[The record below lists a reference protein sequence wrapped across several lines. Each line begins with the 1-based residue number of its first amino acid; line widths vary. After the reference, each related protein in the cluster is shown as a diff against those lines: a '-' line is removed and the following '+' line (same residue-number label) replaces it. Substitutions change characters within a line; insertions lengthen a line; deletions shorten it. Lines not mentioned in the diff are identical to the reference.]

1 MLYCTCYCVLMS
13 VLCRHVCRHG
23 AQPQLPARYPPPR
36 VLPSRR
42 QGPQPH
48 SFQPLPLAPGSTRRP
63 PLCLEGRH
71 FHRRSSA
78 ASLRYRPLPPAWP
91 RGRGPRHLAPP
102 ASRPAHRHQIGRGPV
117 GRRAPPIGA
126 PLPQAFDIVRSR
138 PHGHVAAVLGTLRR
152 LHLDRLIDTQ
162 ASRELDLV
170 VALIVA
176 RVLEPASKLA
186 TSRALHPDTL
196 SSTLGELLHL
206 DSPSEDELYQAMDW
220 LLPQQARIEQALAK
234 RHLAEGALV
243 LYDLTSTYFEGR
255 HCPLAKLGHP
265 RDGNKGKLQVVFGL
279 MTNAEGCPV
288 AVEVYAGNTSDPKTV
303 SDQVTKLRQRF
314 GLQRVILVGDR
325 GMITSARIRD
335 NLQPAPG
342 IDWITALRAPAI
354 KKLAS
359 AGVLQLSLFDSR
371 DLAEIT
377 HPDFPGERLIACYN
391 PLLAEERAR
400 KRPELLAATEK
411 ELDKIAGATRRPKR
425 PLRGKQNIGLRVGKV
440 LNHYKMGKHFQIH
453 IEEDSFSYQRK
464 QTNIEKEKSLDGIY
478 VIRTNV
484 PPEVFSSEQAVRNYQ
499 SLSGVERAF
508 RSLKTVDLHV
518 RPIHHRE
525 PDRVRAHIFL
535 CMLAYY
541 VEWHMRQDLA
551 PLLFDDDD
559 KAAAQQLRT
568 SVVAPAQR
576 STAAQQKAH
585 SRRTQDDLPVH
596 SFQTLLH
603 DLATIVSNCVQPK
616 DAAIPTFDIITTP
629 TALQQRALDL
639 LRVPLK
645 PSGM

>member
-1 MLYCTCYCVLMS
+1 MYVATVPNRNS
-13 VLCRHVCRHG
+13 
-23 AQPQLPARYPPPR
+23 
-36 VLPSRR
+36 
-42 QGPQPH
+42 
-48 SFQPLPLAPGSTRRP
+48 
-63 PLCLEGRH
+63 
-71 FHRRSSA
+71 
-78 ASLRYRPLPPAWP
+78 PPAILL
-91 RGRGPRHLAPP
+91 RESFRLNGKVRNRTLANLSHWPP
-102 ASRPAHRHQIGRGPV
+102 AQVDAM
-117 GRRAPPIGA
+117 RAVLKGATSVGA

-138 PHGHVAAVLGTLRR
+138 PHGHVAAVLGTLHR
-152 LHLDRLIDTQ
+152 LHLDTLIDKHS
-162 ASRELDLV
+162 SRELYLV
-170 VALIVA
+170 VAMIVA

-196 SSTLGELLHL
+196 TSTLSELLHL
-206 DSPSEDELYQAMDW
+206 DAPSEDELYAAMDW
-220 LLPQQARIEQALAK
+220 LLPQQARIEQVLAK
-234 RHLAEGALV
+234 RHLAEESLV

-255 HCPLAKLGHP
+255 HCPLAKLGHS
-265 RDGNKGKLQVVFGL
+265 RDDKKGKLQVVFGL
-279 MTNAEGCPV
+279 MTNGEGCPV

-325 GMITSARIRD
+325 GMITSARIRE

-342 IDWITALRAPAI
+342 IEWITALRAPAI

-359 AGVLQLSLFDSR
+359 DGVLQLSLFDNR

-377 HPDFPGERLIACYN
+377 HPDFPGERLIACFN

-400 KRPELLAATEK
+400 KRPELLTATEK
-411 ELDKIAGATRRPKR
+411 ELEKIAVATRRKKR

-440 LNHYKMGKHFQIH
+440 LNRYKMGKHFQIE
-453 IEEDSFSYQRK
+453 IQEDSFSYQRR
-464 QTNIEKEKSLDGIY
+464 QANIEKEKSLDGIY

-484 PPEVFSSEQAVRNYQ
+484 SPEVFSSEQAVRNYK

-559 KAAAQQLRT
+559 KAAAEQART

-576 STAAQQKAH
+576 SASAQQKAS
-585 SRRTQDDLPVH
+585 SRRTPDDLPVH
-596 SFQTLLH
+596 SFQTLLS
-603 DLATIVSNCVQPK
+603 DLATIVANRVQPK
-616 DAAIPTFDIITTP
+616 DAAIPAFDIITTP
-629 TALQQRALDL
+629 TAVQQRALDL
-639 LRVPLK
+639 LRVAIKFPNV
-645 PSGM
+645 